1 MENDKKVEPRRLKAV
16 VQWIVKLWTTRDTQ
30 CSLCFM
36 VRTTHDQILGSK
48 TMLIRFEV
56 EVCTRAH
63 TMNKPSH
70 KQQLCASFAVASCLL
85 ATSTFALFVSF
96 SGSATTAQS
105 SSDQNP
111 SVINSLVVI
120 FLSPLLRFNLF
131 SVKHNNWRW
140 ILESLSSQVLLPIFV
155 LFSSLSGVLPLLPL
169 PVGPY
174 FVHDCQTKA
183 AGVKKISVG
192 KPF

>member
-1 MENDKKVEPRRLKAV
+1 
-16 VQWIVKLWTTRDTQ
+16 
-30 CSLCFM
+30 
-36 VRTTHDQILGSK
+36 
-48 TMLIRFEV
+48 MLIRFEV
-56 EVCTRAH
+56 EVCTRAP

-85 ATSTFALFVSF
+85 STSTFALFVSF
-96 SGSATTAQS
+96 SGSTTSAQS
-105 SSDQNP
+105 SSNQNP
-111 SVINSLVVI
+111 TVINSLVVI
-120 FLSPLLRFNLF
+120 FLSRLLRFNLF
-131 SVKHNNWRW
+131 SVKHNLAKIDNGYYN
-140 ILESLSSQVLLPIFV
+140 LLSQVLLPIFV

-169 PVGPY
+169 PVAPY